1 MPRQKKGS
9 SFFPVFITV
18 LLVGGIVWGV
28 FFRNGGTE
36 PEASAKTTPPQPE
49 VVLSSTE
56 TANTPEEVVF
66 PTPPP
71 EEISAPPLPE
81 EEENDMLIRI
91 QGLCSGQQWLA
102 AREEISA
109 LFLTDMPDDERE
121 EMADLSQKINQKLL
135 NGAHP
140 KDPQRYEVR
149 PGDSLWKIAKRFPA
163 LHASY
168 GPILLVNQMKSP
180 KAILRMGQ
188 KLRIPTG
195 TWSIVV
201 DKSLFTLWLCY
212 EGVPFKGYKVG
223 IGKEERTPS
232 GIFHASDK
240 TPKPAWY
247 PPHEIAM
254 ELKKKNVPIPVPSG
268 HVENPLG
275 TYWIALKHDLHTG
288 LGIHGN
294 NELDSLGTKS
304 SLGCVRMDN
313 KEIYMIAWTAYPGM
327 TVTIVE

>member
-1 MPRQKKGS
+1 M
-9 SFFPVFITV
+9 FPVFISA
-18 LLVGGIVWGV
+18 LIVGGVVWGV
-28 FFRNGGTE
+28 FFRNGGTN
-36 PEASAKTTPPQPE
+36 PEASAGTTPPKSE

-56 TANTPEEVVF
+56 TIEDPEEIVF
-66 PTPPP
+66 PTPPV
-71 EEISAPPLPE
+71 EEIPAPPLPE
-81 EEENDMLIRI
+81 EGEKENDTLIRI
-91 QGLCSGQQWLA
+91 RGLCSEQQWLQ
-102 AREEISA
+102 ARKEIAA
-109 LFLTDMPDDERE
+109 LFLNNMPDEERNE
-121 EMADLSQKINQKLL
+121 IATLSMQINHKLL

-140 KDPQRYEVR
+140 KDPERYEVR

-163 LHASY
+163 LRASY
-168 GPILLVNQMKSP
+168 GPILLANNMKSP

-201 DKSLFTLWLCY
+201 DKTLFTLWLCY
-212 EGVPFKGYKVG
+212 EGIPFKEYKVG
-223 IGKEERTPS
+223 IGKDEKTPS
-232 GIFHASDK
+232 GTFRASDK

-247 PPHEIAM
+247 PPHEIAV
-254 ELKKKNVPIPVPSG
+254 ELKSRNVPIPVPSG

-275 TYWIALKHDLHTG
+275 TYWIALKHDLHSG

-294 NELDSLGTKS
+294 NEPNSLGTKS

-327 TVTIVE
+327 IVTIVE